1 METIESVEKFEFVPL
16 YDRVLV
22 QRIEV
27 QVATPGGL
35 YIPDS
40 AKEKPSMGYIISA
53 GHGRLRED
61 GGIIPLCV
69 KPGDKVLFGK
79 YAGTDVKI
87 AENEY
92 LMMREEDILG
102 IVR

>member
-1 METIESVEKFEFVPL
+1 MEINIEKFEFVPL

-22 QRIEV
+22 ERVEA
-27 QVATPGGL
+27 QVETPGGL

-40 AKEKPSMGYIISA
+40 AKEKPSIGYVVSA

-61 GGIIPLCV
+61 GGVTPLCV

-79 YAGTDVKI
+79 YAGTDVKVNNT
-87 AENEY
+87 EF

-102 IVR
+102 IIR

>member
-1 METIESVEKFEFVPL
+1 MNINVEKFEFVPL

-22 QRIEV
+22 ERTETKV
-27 QVATPGGL
+27 ETPGGL

-40 AKEKPSMGYIISA
+40 AKEKPSIGYVVSA

-61 GGIIPLCV
+61 GGITPLCV

-79 YAGTDVKI
+79 YAGTDVKV
-87 AENEY
+87 NNTEY

-102 IVR
+102 IIR